1 MGEPDKKPRAKPQG
15 ALSNDRARQRA
26 DKIAIDKVRAIAM
39 LRQGIGREQTMRNLG
54 RAPRSFYNWTEFD
67 SRFRA
72 EAIAATAAYEAQ
84 LKRQRTPFRERQD
97 EFAPIRR
104 EDYATWAE
112 YVVAFRKAY
121 FGFET
126 FDHQWAI
133 LEAWDKSPPGGI
145 SLVLLP
151 PEAGKA
157 LALDTP
163 IPTPT
168 GFTPMGELCVG
179 DEVIGSDGKPC
190 RVTYVSPTFTG
201 NRCFEVIADDG
212 ASVVADADHL
222 WPVRVSGNKGPN
234 AKGSPNWKAPIKIK
248 TTQELAK
255 KRSKRPCLQM
265 GKPLDLPDADLPI
278 PPYVLGVWL
287 GDGASAGGRIYSAD
301 DDAVLIREKFESY
314 GYETRDVAGAY
325 AWSVVGLQPQLRAL
339 GVLGNKHIPMSYL
352 RASARQRTELLQGLI
367 DTDGYVAPNGLVEF
381 TSTNAE
387 LATGTLNLVR
397 SLGVKAGL
405 AEGRATLNGR
415 DISAKYRVTF
425 FMAQAATLPR
435 KAKNCK
441 DGSRRPHRYLE
452 AVEVPSVPTRC
463 IAVDAPDHLYLAGT
477 GYLVT
482 HNTTLLAD
490 TVVADLCADP
500 NTRRA
505 LVSEGQDFASKL
517 MARIQRRLVFEG
529 GEPPMLFQ
537 HFGPFQ
543 PAPNNHT
550 KKWNSTEF
558 TLDASDHDEQDP
570 SVVSVGVGSNIRGAR
585 WDAVD
590 LDDVQSLKSQNKT
603 KWLIDV
609 FRGDIVTRPGRHG
622 RVRITGSRVCRGD
635 FYEELERLEL
645 IDEIVTIPALDLRKP
660 VGHQSYFPRQFDANG
675 VAITNEK
682 GEQMGWSDEDLA
694 QRRQKVGEDMWSRIY
709 MMKPQ
714 SDFAAMLN
722 AEDIARATDQDRH
735 VGAPVANS
743 VATIASL
750 DPSLSA
756 HAAFTFCGY
765 DSEHLYVMDV
775 WDRLRLNTNQNLHAE
790 IRAGTRRYRPEWWV
804 IENNTLQKGYLT
816 DDAFLALRDEFGFQ
830 AVGHHTGAT
839 KTSQDLAQLGVPAM
853 IDAIVRGEI
862 RFPRVTE
869 NDTDLAML
877 FDQLLAWRPDIPTRR
892 LTQDLVM
899 ALWFAYLRWRHLRQ
913 IVDVDLTGWRRDGLS
928 SITAY
933 PYARTNVD
941 VAAYAPPLRAPVTYE
956 QQWSELARQSS

>member
-104 EDYATWAE
+104 EDYTTWAE

-145 SLVLLP
+145 SLILLP
-151 PEAGKA
+151 PEAGK
-157 LALDTP
+157 
-163 IPTPT
+163 
-168 GFTPMGELCVG
+168 
-179 DEVIGSDGKPC
+179 
-190 RVTYVSPTFTG
+190 
-201 NRCFEVIADDG
+201 
-212 ASVVADADHL
+212 
-222 WPVRVSGNKGPN
+222 
-234 AKGSPNWKAPIKIK
+234 
-248 TTQELAK
+248 TT
-255 KRSKRPCLQM
+255 M
-265 GKPLDLPDADLPI
+265 
-278 PPYVLGVWL
+278 
-287 GDGASAGGRIYSAD
+287 
-301 DDAVLIREKFESY
+301 
-314 GYETRDVAGAY
+314 
-325 AWSVVGLQPQLRAL
+325 
-339 GVLGNKHIPMSYL
+339 
-352 RASARQRTELLQGLI
+352 
-367 DTDGYVAPNGLVEF
+367 
-381 TSTNAE
+381 
-387 LATGTLNLVR
+387 
-397 SLGVKAGL
+397 
-405 AEGRATLNGR
+405 
-415 DISAKYRVTF
+415 
-425 FMAQAATLPR
+425 
-435 KAKNCK
+435 
-441 DGSRRPHRYLE
+441 
-452 AVEVPSVPTRC
+452 
-463 IAVDAPDHLYLAGT
+463 
-477 GYLVT
+477 
-482 HNTTLLAD
+482 LAD